1 MNSNLLSCAK
11 LDIPEA
17 LTLDHEML
25 RAGLLKAA
33 KQPGRIGKAAERVAQ
48 LCLAHFAEEEQQ
60 VFRATGLLH
69 DLASDRV
76 QSRSAA
82 AAPMIAQLT
91 ARHLAM
97 RGDDQPITA
106 AIEALLQ
113 EAREEKNEE
122 IAELVHSLKEH
133 ETIENQVMY
142 PTLLFIDK
150 SVADSLG
157 N

>member
-11 LDIPEA
+11 LEIPEA

-25 RAGLLKAA
+25 RAELLKAA
-33 KQPGRIGKAAERVAQ
+33 REPGRIGKAAEQVAQ
-48 LCLAHFAEEEQQ
+48 LCLRHFAEEEEQ
-60 VFRATGLLH
+60 VFRAIGLLH

-76 QSRSAA
+76 RSRSTTG
-82 AAPMIAQLT
+82 APLIVRLSAQ
-91 ARHLAM
+91 HLAM
-97 RGDDQPITA
+97 HGDDRPINS

-113 EAREEKNEE
+113 AARLEKNKE
-122 IAELVHSLKEH
+122 IAELVHSLREH

-142 PTLLFIDK
+142 PTLLFIDR
-150 SVADSLG
+150 SVRNSLE